1 MGNHDPQTSR
11 SKGAPELST
20 DAKPKSFLS
29 RRAFLGS
36 SVGATVASIA
46 LPGNLP
52 VLAADDPAPH
62 IPSVDPEVAFLSAKP
77 IWPQGRDK
85 EMNLFVGFRAVFEA
99 PRKGNVKL
107 RVAGATLYRIYLN
120 GKFFAWGPARGPHD
134 YFRVD
139 SWEITPLLSDGKNL
153 LCIEVAGYNVN
164 SYYVLNQPS
173 FLMAEVTSN
182 SSVLVSTGGAGV
194 QFKATILSERVQ
206 KVQRYSFQRA
216 FSEVYR
222 LDAGLADWRENADA
236 SRALVEC
243 SSFAPRN
250 LIERRVPYPTYEMRQ
265 PDQVCSSGS
274 FRWGRN
280 APRSLAEDRSVPFGA
295 KISSHLLGFPEQEMA
310 SIPYL
315 ELQRTESVVNSR
327 IDEAYDCHR
336 PIALAASDFRIFDF
350 GANLTGFF
358 GARVKVHSPAKFCFT
373 FDETLTGGDI
383 DFTRLMC
390 VNIVAYTLAPGT
402 YDLECFEPYVLRF
415 LKAMVLE
422 GECEIYR
429 IYLREYVA
437 PDVWTAHFQSSDE
450 GLNELLDAGRETYR
464 ANSVDFFTDTP
475 SRERAGWLCDSSFT
489 AQVSPLLSGH
499 TKVEKNFFENFLLP
513 GSFAN
518 IPDGMIPMCYPAD
531 HYDGGFNNNWALW
544 FLVQLEQY
552 LLRSGDRELVEALR
566 PRMLK
571 LLEYFKS
578 FQNED
583 GLLEK
588 LKGQVFIEWSKSN
601 GYVQD
606 VSYPTNMLYAAAL
619 GAVGRIYNLP
629 PCTEQ
634 AESIRKVIRAQ
645 SYDGEFFVD
654 NAVRQG
660 GKLVVTRNRT
670 ETCQYYAFYFET
682 ATVNAYPE
690 LWKKLT
696 SEFGPPRRKSRA
708 FPDIAP
714 SNAFMG
720 NVMRIELLSRSGLTD
735 QLVDESKDFF
745 LPMAELTGTFWENMG
760 NEASMNHAFGS
771 HVIVHLL
778 RDVLGLDQVDTV
790 GKVVQVRFSDS
801 SISMCEGRVP
811 TPDGFVS
818 LKWKK
823 ASGTLMYQVDAPAGY
838 HVQVR
843 NQGTLVA
850 VPRSFPRGKIEYGYK
865 IDGGYK

>member
-1 MGNHDPQTSR
+1 
-11 SKGAPELST
+11 
-20 DAKPKSFLS
+20 
-29 RRAFLGS
+29 
-36 SVGATVASIA
+36 VGATVASIA

-52 VLAADDPAPH
+52 SLAADDAATH
-62 IPSVDPEVAFLSAKP
+62 ISSADPDIRFLSAKP
-77 IWPQGRDK
+77 IWPQGRET
-85 EMNLFVGFRAVFEA
+85 EMNLFVGFRAVFET
-99 PRKGNVKL
+99 PRRGKADL

-139 SWEITPLLSDGKNL
+139 SWEITPLLREGRNL

-173 FLMAEVTSN
+173 FLMAEVTSD
-182 SSVLVSTGGAGV
+182 SSVLASTGGAGN
-194 QFKATILSERVQ
+194 QFEATIVSERVQ

-216 FSEVYR
+216 FSEVYQLNGR
-222 LDAGLADWRENADA
+222 LADWRENADA
-236 SRALVEC
+236 RRSLVEC
-243 SSFAPRN
+243 SSSAPRN
-250 LIERRVPYPTYEMRQ
+250 LIERRVPYPMYEMRQ
-265 PDQVCSSGS
+265 PEQICSSGS
-274 FRWGRN
+274 FRWGRT
-280 APRSLAEDRSVPFGA
+280 APQSLAEDRSVPFGA
-295 KISSHLLGFPEQEMA
+295 KISSHLLGYPEQEMA

-315 ELQRTESVVNSR
+315 ELQKTENAVNSR
-327 IDEAYDCHR
+327 IDKAYECHR
-336 PIALAASDFRIFDF
+336 PIPLAANDFRIFDF
-350 GANLTGFF
+350 GTNLTGFF
-358 GARVKVHSPAKFCFT
+358 GARVTVHSPAKLYFT
-373 FDETLTGGDI
+373 FDETLTNGDI

-402 YDLECFEPYVLRF
+402 HNLECFEPYVLRF

-422 GECEIYR
+422 GECEIDG
-429 IYLREYVA
+429 IYLRQYVT
-437 PDVWTAHFQSSDE
+437 PDVWIAHFQSSDE
-450 GLNELLDAGRETYR
+450 GLNELFGAGRETYR

-513 GSFAN
+513 ERFAN
-518 IPDGMIPMCYPAD
+518 IPNGMIPMCYPAD
-531 HYDGGFNNNWALW
+531 HYDGGYVPNWALW

-566 PRMLK
+566 PRTLG
-571 LLEYFKS
+571 LLDYFKL

-588 LKGQVFIEWSKSN
+588 LKGTVFIEWSQSN
-601 GYVQD
+601 DYVQD

-619 GAVGRIYNLP
+619 GAVGRMFNLP
-629 PCTEQ
+629 ARTEQ

-654 NAVRQG
+654 NAVRKE
-660 GKLVVTRNRT
+660 GKLVATRNRT

-682 ATVNAYPE
+682 ATTVSHPQ
-690 LWKKLT
+690 LWKKLST
-696 SEFGPPRRKSRA
+696 EFGPSRRTSRA
-708 FPDIAP
+708 FPEIAP

-720 NVMRIELLSRSGLTD
+720 NVMRIELLSRSCLTD
-735 QLVDESKDFF
+735 QLADESKAFF

-760 NEASMNHAFGS
+760 DEASMNHAFGS
-771 HVIVHLL
+771 HVIVHLF
-778 RDVLGLDQVDTV
+778 RDVLGLDRVDTV
-790 GKVVQVRFSDS
+790 GKVVEIRFSDS

-823 ASGTLMYQVDAPAGY
+823 ASSTLMYQIDAPVGY
-838 HVQVR
+838 DVQVR
-843 NQGTLVA
+843 NQGALIA
-850 VPRSFPRGKIEYGYK
+850 VPRSFPQGKIEYGYK
-865 IDGGYK
+865 IEGGYK